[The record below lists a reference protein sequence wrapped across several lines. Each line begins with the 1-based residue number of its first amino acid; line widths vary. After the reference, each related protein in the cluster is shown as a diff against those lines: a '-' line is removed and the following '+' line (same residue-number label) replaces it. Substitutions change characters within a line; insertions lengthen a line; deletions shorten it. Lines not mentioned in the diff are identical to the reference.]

1 MLFFFFFPF
10 SGGLDLFLRTK
21 LELQALSLSDYR
33 AGGGHRRETALSNP
47 LSPQYSVVKIVREKY
62 LKTTAFETKEQ
73 LQSFLSE
80 LYVYLVDHMHIAL
93 NKVGGNLGHGFTLG
107 PGQVK
112 NFCFQDKKSR
122 LMLSSAG
129 VADVAREPHSRQ
141 GSSAFVSHCLKS

>member
-1 MLFFFFFPF
+1 M
-10 SGGLDLFLRTK
+10 
-21 LELQALSLSDYR
+21 
-33 AGGGHRRETALSNP
+33 SNP

-112 NFCFQDKKSR
+112 DFCLQVRRSR

-129 VADVAREPHSRQ
+129 VADVACEPHSRQ